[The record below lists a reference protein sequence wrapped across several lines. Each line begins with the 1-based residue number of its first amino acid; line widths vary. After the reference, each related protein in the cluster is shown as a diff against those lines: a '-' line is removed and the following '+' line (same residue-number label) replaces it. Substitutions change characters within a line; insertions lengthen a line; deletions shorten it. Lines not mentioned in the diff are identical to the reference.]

1 MESGR
6 TMEQT
11 HREIA
16 PRLRGLRDALDL
28 GVEAFA
34 VKIGV
39 GADTVREF
47 ESGEVEIPV
56 GYLMKV
62 AQTFDVD
69 LTALITGCGS
79 HLRHYSVVRKGEGVS
94 VDRRKDYDYKSL
106 AATFV
111 GRRMEPFLI
120 RVPAKAPEELN
131 FTAHCGQEF
140 IHILEGRL
148 EMRIGDN
155 VVVLEPGDSLYFD
168 SQTPHSLRGLDGKEA
183 VFLDVIL

>member
-1 MESGR
+1 
-6 TMEQT
+6 MEQT
-11 HREIA
+11 FKEIA
-16 PRLRGLRDALDL
+16 PRLNGLRDALDL
-28 GVEAFA
+28 DVAGFAARLGVDE
-34 VKIGV
+34 K
-39 GADTVREF
+39 TVRDY

-62 AQTFDVD
+62 AQAFDVD
-69 LTALITGCGS
+69 LTALITGTGS

-120 RVPAKAPEELN
+120 RVPAKEPDAMH

-140 IHILEGRL
+140 IHMLEGRL
-148 EMRIGDN
+148 EIRIGDN
-155 VVVLEPGDSLYFD
+155 IVELAPGDSLYFD
-168 SQTPHSLRGLDGKEA
+168 SQTPHALRGLDGREA